1 MKERPDSEF
10 ELRPSDN
17 GRPANPAGVCWAGGW
32 WLRAFARRVLGGGLV
47 VTRIRACWHFEPGPR
62 NPDAARA
69 WDRTSALDTLAHAR
83 PALLPPRGRERERK
97 IEGLRQVRCVY
108 SADAAAMRD
117 Y

>member
-1 MKERPDSEF
+1 MTTVGHQTP
-10 ELRPSDN
+10 PACA
-17 GRPANPAGVCWAGGW
+17 GRGAGGY
-32 WLRAFARRVLGGGLV
+32 AHSRVL
-47 VTRIRACWHFEPGPR
+47 HFEPGPR
-62 NPDAARA
+62 DPDAARA
-69 WDRTSALDTLAHAR
+69 WDRTSALDTLVHAR